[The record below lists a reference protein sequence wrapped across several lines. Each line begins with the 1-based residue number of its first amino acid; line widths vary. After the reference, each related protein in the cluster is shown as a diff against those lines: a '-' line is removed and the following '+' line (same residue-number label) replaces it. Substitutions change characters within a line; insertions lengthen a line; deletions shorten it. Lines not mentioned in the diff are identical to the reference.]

1 MVLEALAGRF
11 HLEFGHTLAL
21 GVVWGQT
28 FLLCTW
34 LWLYDLWFC
43 TVVSER
49 QLNILL
55 ERG

>member
-1 MVLEALAGRF
+1 MLEALAGRF